1 MGKRQ
6 KNPHKTNKETKIVSI
21 LGLLGKDGFVYSYG
35 GNDLLHFPVPSDAV
49 ASEFLEKMLDDSRSM
64 SVEEMQRHKTVFFNN

>member
-21 LGLLGKDGFVYSYG
+21 LGLLDKDGFEYSYG
-35 GNDLLHFPVPSDAV
+35 GNDLIHFPVPSDAV

-64 SVEEMQRHKTVFFNN
+64 SVGEMQRHKTVLFNN